1 MLFYDFYS
9 KLEKAIGEN
18 SLKDLPPKK
27 IKKCPYIK
35 IFMLMTLSN
44 LDEKPTDHNKCLKD
58 VLEELKQKPELNLN
72 SEALEQ
78 LNGFIAKLE
87 VHPGNLSEDFENTLK
102 CIRLA
107 IEQKFN
113 LLKDHFNSIHNLSVT
128 SSDQFIE
135 YLKYKNFWRYQSEDK
150 FRKCCKNK
158 NDITGIAKEI
168 SSYLVD
174 FPYFTKVINGLK
186 DDEKKKLYEEFKYDL
201 TTVPFGN
208 SLDFLG
214 TDLANLL
221 RNIIIQAAN
230 KDELYNLEKLWKE
243 EKENFLEMV
252 FYPMLND
259 FIIYERYYRKFDHL
273 DLDFIVLKILNE
285 NEGTIIEKHSNFFLL
300 NLFFFISKKEQIFKY
315 IKLEDV
321 SLNDMRV
328 FSVIPSIKERIYK
341 GKKTSDSNISY
352 LSSYYEIPMKEFF
365 SRYYGMPNDHE
376 PLFKDIKQ
384 ILEFKKFNKKYKL
397 PLEERYS
404 HHIGEDS
411 YLGIKQNL
419 FNNYYE
425 DVNNKDKIDKAYEK
439 TQDFWEQ
446 KKNTKL
452 FKLIQ
457 EKLHSEEAQN
467 ISTMTGDSLRERK
480 FMDSAFRKLKD
491 YYIRG
496 VIPQRE
502 YSCREL
508 IDSVSRLLNS

>member
-9 KLEKAIGEN
+9 KFEKAIGKN
-18 SLKDLPPKK
+18 SLKDLHPKK

-87 VHPGNLSEDFENTLK
+87 DHPGDLSEDFENTLK

-107 IEQKFN
+107 IEQNFN
-113 LLKDHFNSIHNLSVT
+113 LLHIDNLSVA

-135 YLKYKNFWRYQSEDK
+135 YLKYKSFWRSQSEDK
-150 FRKCCKNK
+150 FRKCCKGK
-158 NDITGIAKEI
+158 NDITGIAKQI
-168 SSYLVD
+168 KSYLVKI
-174 FPYFTKVINGLK
+174 PYFTKVINGLK

-201 TTVPFGN
+201 TTVLFGK

-214 TDLANLL
+214 TDLADLL
-221 RNIIIQAAN
+221 KKIIKEAAK
-230 KDELYNLEKLWKE
+230 KDGSELYNLEKLWEE

-252 FYPMLND
+252 FYPMLSD
-259 FIIYERYYRKFDHL
+259 FIFYERYHCKFEHP
-273 DLDFIVLKILNE
+273 DFIVLKILNE
-285 NEGTIIEKHSNFFLL
+285 NEGKIIEKHSNFFLL

-315 IKLEDV
+315 IKSTDV

-328 FSVIPSIKERIYK
+328 FSAIPTIKERIYK
-341 GKKTSDSNISY
+341 GKKTSDSDISY

-384 ILEFKKFNKKYKL
+384 ILEFKKFNENYKHT
-397 PLEERYS
+397 LEIMYS
-404 HHIGEDS
+404 NHIGKDS

-491 YYIRG
+491 YYICG

-502 YSCREL
+502 NSCQEL
-508 IDSVSRLLNS
+508 IDYFSERGMRT

>member
-1 MLFYDFYS
+1 MLFKDFYS
-9 KLEKAIGEN
+9 KFEKAIGNN
-18 SLKDLPPKK
+18 SLKDLHPKK

-87 VHPGNLSEDFENTLK
+87 AHPGDLSEDFENTLK

-107 IEQKFN
+107 IEQNFN
-113 LLKDHFNSIHNLSVT
+113 LLHIDNLSVA

-135 YLKYKNFWRYQSEDK
+135 YLKYKSFWRSQSEDK
-150 FRKCCKNK
+150 FRKCCKGKNK

-174 FPYFTKVINGLK
+174 LPYFTQVINGLK

-201 TTVPFGN
+201 TTVLFGN

-214 TDLANLL
+214 TDLANLF
-221 RNIIIQAAN
+221 RNIIIVAAK
-230 KDELYNLEKLWKE
+230 KDGSELYNLEKLWEE

-259 FIIYERYYRKFDHL
+259 FIIYERYYRKYDHL

-285 NEGTIIEKHSNFFLL
+285 NEGTIIEKHSNSFLL

-315 IKLEDV
+315 IKFKDI
-321 SLNDMRV
+321 SLNDIRV
-328 FSVIPSIKERIYK
+328 FSSIRIY
-341 GKKTSDSNISY
+341 GDGKTSDSDSFS
-352 LSSYYEIPMKEFF
+352 LSYYDEQSAKEFLL
-365 SRYYGMPNDHE
+365 RHCEMPNDQE

-384 ILEFKKFNKKYKL
+384 ILEFKNFNDNYKS
-397 PLEERYS
+397 S
-404 HHIGEDS
+404 HAIMHSGLTTSSIGKDS
-411 YLGIKQNL
+411 YLGIKLNL

-425 DVNNKDKIDKAYEK
+425 YVNNKDKIDKAYEK

-446 KKNTKL
+446 KKNTQL

-502 YSCREL
+502 NSCQEL
-508 IDSVSRLLNS
+508 IDYFSERGMRT